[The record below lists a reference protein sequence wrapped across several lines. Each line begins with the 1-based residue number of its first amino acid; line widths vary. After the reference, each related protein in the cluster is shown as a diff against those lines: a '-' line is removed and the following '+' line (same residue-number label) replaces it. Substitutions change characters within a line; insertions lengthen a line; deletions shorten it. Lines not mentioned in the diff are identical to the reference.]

1 MIKQQNKL
9 INYDSIYATQNNLN
23 SCYITY
29 KTDPLQH
36 VKKIQLKSL
45 EIPICVENKV
55 FCVISALRTV
65 ASHPRYEL
73 KPWTSIL

>member
-55 FCVISALRTV
+55 F
-65 ASHPRYEL
+65 
-73 KPWTSIL
+73 